1 MANDDTVD
9 DLLDAETIVV
19 VGCSRSPEKDAHRI
33 PKYLN
38 EHGYRIVPIN
48 PHAES
53 ILGETS
59 YDRLTDVPEE
69 IEIDVVDVF
78 RPSEAVPN
86 IIEDALSRR
95 DEVGDVQGIWLQL
108 GIRNDEAAASAESAG
123 IAVVQDRCMKIEH
136 GRRR

>member
-1 MANDDTVD
+1 MTNDDTMD
-9 DLLDAETIVV
+9 DLLDAETIAV

-33 PKYLN
+33 PKYLK

-53 ILGETS
+53 ILGETA